1 MEEDENLQEV
11 YMEDAEVSFIED
23 TDEDSM
29 SDPSVGTI
37 VGYVQKRFEKAENV
51 KTLKNNVG

>member
-1 MEEDENLQEV
+1 MEEDENLAEEV

-37 VGYVQKRFEKAENV
+37 VGYIQKRFEKS
-51 KTLKNNVG
+51 